1 MNNLFEGN
9 ANLFDSEGVDNTDTH
24 QAPKTPPRNLN
35 MGNDKDRAELMR
47 QLKTQAIK
55 DLYKSDPAI
64 RQGIDAQ
71 IAMEAAKALSKAQS
85 SNVKRDEA
93 GNVAGVNYS
102 VVSGIH
108 ATTNNQKELA
118 KALRADINKRYGIS

>member
-1 MNNLFEGN
+1 MNNIFEGN
-9 ANLFDSEGVDNTDTH
+9 ANLFDSEDVENTDTH
-24 QAPKTPPRNLN
+24 QVPQAPPRKLN
-35 MGNDKDRAELMR
+35 MGNDKDRAELMK

-55 DLYKSDPAI
+55 DLYKSDPTI

-71 IAMEAAKALSKAQS
+71 IAMEAAKALSKDQS
-85 SNVKRDEA
+85 SNVKRDGA
-93 GNVAGVNYS
+93 GNVTGVNHS

-108 ATTNNQKELA
+108 ATVKNQKELA